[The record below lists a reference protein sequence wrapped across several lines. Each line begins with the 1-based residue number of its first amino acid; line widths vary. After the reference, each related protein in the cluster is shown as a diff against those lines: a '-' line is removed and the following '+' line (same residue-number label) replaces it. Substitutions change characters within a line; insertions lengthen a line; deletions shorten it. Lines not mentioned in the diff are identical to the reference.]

1 MDVLKPYLTIGIN
14 IAVSAFHHLDDAK
27 VKMYIVFFNMF
38 TIYLDDAC
46 PNDPDARDGIP
57 NFTQHFMSS
66 EKQPSKILNDV
77 ADLLNET
84 SRYFGNVAAYFIVQS
99 ALKFITALI
108 LEGQDVHEPPHKIEA
123 YAMFLRDLTGVA
135 DACTMFIFPNGIPWG
150 VSIKALPCLRNFINF
165 LNDVLSFYKEEC
177 AGETNNLVSVL
188 ADARRENKRKAL
200 RYMAEECIKAY
211 EGALRIL
218 LPHEEAHGAFK
229 AFARGYLAFHLLSR
243 RYRLSEVSL

>member
-1 MDVLKPYLTIGIN
+1 
-14 IAVSAFHHLDDAK
+14 
-27 VKMYIVFFNMF
+27 
-38 TIYLDDAC
+38 
-46 PNDPDARDGIP
+46 
-57 NFTQHFMSS
+57 MSS

-84 SRYFGNVAAYFIVQS
+84 SRYFGNVVAYFIVQS

-108 LEGQDVHEPPHKIEA
+108 LEGQDAHELVSGYVHSVCSVDQRTQPHRIEA

-135 DACTMFIFPNGIPWG
+135 DACAMFIFPNGIPWG
-150 VSIKALPCLRNFINF
+150 VYIKALPCLRNFINF

-188 ADARRENKRKAL
+188 ADARRESKRKAL

-211 EGALRIL
+211 EGALGIL

-229 AFARGYLAFHLLSR
+229 AFAKGLLAFHLGSR
-243 RYRLSEVSL
+243 RYILSEVSL